1 MSYICTIC
9 NKTFT
14 TNGGL
19 KRHQLTKKTLCS
31 ITNKIT
37 EDRKFQ
43 CIHCN
48 RCFTT
53 NQSLKSHSLKSCKI
67 LKNKKLEEKTIETM
81 KTKIEELNNTVNE
94 LKSIVN
100 NKKLTDP
107 KLVTQNNTNCNNTI
121 NTINITNHIHIIPFL
136 DTNIIKEHILNAQLK
151 EYSAAAEYSKLPE
164 KEKRKLENAEKN
176 NKLISLGLLEIADN
190 LYSDPNNK
198 NVYLYKKNIA
208 KVYDG
213 SDWKIKSLEMVNREL
228 FKIII
233 EAIDKIKFNISI
245 PRSMLKYDIQGD
257 QIKETLNTLPQMYWN
272 NISEIL
278 KNSEFGLSVL
288 LEANKEGI
296 ERIQKEIL
304 ENAIK
309 DNIEPLEF

>member
-31 ITNKIT
+31 ITNTIT
-37 EDRKFQ
+37 KDRKFQ

-67 LKNKKLEEKTIETM
+67 LKNKEKIDNTQLE
-81 KTKIEELNNTVNE
+81 IEELKNTVNE
-94 LKSIVN
+94 LKLIVN
-100 NKKLTDP
+100 NKKLSEP
-107 KLVTQNNTNCNNTI
+107 KTINNNTNCN
-121 NTINITNHIHIIPFL
+121 NTINITNHIHINSFL

-151 EYSAAAEYSKLPE
+151 EYSAAAEYAKLPE

-176 NKLISLGLLEIADN
+176 NKLISLKLLEIADN
-190 LYSDPNNK
+190 VYSDPSNK
-198 NVYLYKKNIA
+198 NAYLYKKNIA

-233 EAIDKIKFNISI
+233 EAIDKIKFNVSI
-245 PRSMLKYDIQGD
+245 PRSMLKYDIQGE

-288 LEANKEGI
+288 LEANKEDI

-309 DNIEPLEF
+309 DNIEQDI